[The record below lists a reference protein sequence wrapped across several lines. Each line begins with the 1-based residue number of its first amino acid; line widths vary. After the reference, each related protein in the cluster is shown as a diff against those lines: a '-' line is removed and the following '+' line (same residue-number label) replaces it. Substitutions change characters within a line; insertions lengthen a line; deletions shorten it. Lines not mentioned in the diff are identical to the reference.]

1 MRLFHHDQRH
11 SQAGASLPRVGAQA
25 WDIGQYAECTVQ
37 KRHDGQVRCAV
48 YFRGNLHLERI
59 KRAVMLSLRTLPQ
72 LQGRYIPDDK
82 LPYWQL
88 HEAELSDLFSMVTTN
103 CTDDEVMSFLSGRT
117 DIFRGPQIRLKL
129 VRGQARDTLCIIL
142 NRMIC
147 DEAGMKEYLYLLGHI
162 YSDLHAASF
171 QAPQPEKLYMNRL
184 LRALPPIARLK
195 AAFHQ
200 QPILDIPPVKQ
211 AFPLSGVAEVP
222 FIVTNT
228 LPVSRY
234 QALARFAVYRH
245 MGVDEVLLTA
255 YIRAVYAMLGER
267 PKGPFPVACQT
278 DLRRFLPWGAGR
290 AVCSLSLPR
299 LFVSPAKLPS
309 DFNQTLML
317 VHNRLSRLHTLSAV
331 IENAKALGYFPFSA
345 KRTQEHLTSVH
356 LPHYLFN
363 HIGKIDGSR
372 LVFGNVDVNDAYIT
386 GPVYNQPNIALNTTV
401 YEDSL
406 TLSCNLTGTRDDWAT
421 CKYFLALLIRELP
434 AEA

>member
-1 MRLFHHDQRH
+1 MRQFHHNQRH
-11 SQAGASLPRVGAQA
+11 FQQSASLPRISAQA
-25 WDIGQYAECTVQ
+25 WDIEQYAECAVQ

-48 YFRGNLHLERI
+48 YFRGNLKLERL
-59 KRAVMLSLRTLPQ
+59 KRAVLLSLHALPQ
-72 LQGRYIPDDK
+72 LQGRYIPDDN
-82 LPYWQL
+82 LPYWQI
-88 HEAELSDLFSMVTTN
+88 HDSDISDLFSMVTTN
-103 CTDDEVMSFLSGRT
+103 CTDDEVMSFLSDRT
-117 DIFRGPQIRLKL
+117 DGFRGPQIRFKL

-171 QAPQPEKLYMNRL
+171 QAPQPEKLYMQRV

-195 AAFHQ
+195 AAFRR
-200 QPILDIPPVKQ
+200 QPVLNIPAVKQ
-211 AFPLSGVAEVP
+211 SFPLSGVAEVP

-245 MGVDEVLLTA
+245 VGVDEVLLTA
-255 YIRAVYAMLGER
+255 YIRAVYAMLRER
-267 PKGPFPVACQT
+267 PGGPFPVVCQT
-278 DLRRFLPWGAGR
+278 DLRRFLPWGTGR
-290 AVCSLSLPR
+290 AACSLSLPL

-309 DFNQTLML
+309 DFHQTLML
-317 VHNRLSRLHTLSAV
+317 VHNRLSMLHTLSAV

-345 KRTQEHLTSVH
+345 KHAQEHLASVS

-372 LVFGNVDVNDAYIT
+372 LVFGDVDINDAYIT
-386 GPVYNQPNIALNTTV
+386 GPIYNQPNIALHTTV

-434 AEA
+434 TEP